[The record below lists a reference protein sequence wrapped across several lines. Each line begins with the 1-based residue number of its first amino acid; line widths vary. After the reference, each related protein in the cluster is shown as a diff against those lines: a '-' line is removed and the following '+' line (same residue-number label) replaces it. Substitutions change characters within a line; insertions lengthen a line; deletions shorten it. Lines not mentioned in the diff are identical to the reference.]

1 MDTTVTALH
10 ELGAQ
15 IGSASAEDDALFC
28 TLIARGLELTQT
40 RDAEFAEEVNV
51 SRPTVTRWRN
61 QHGLPHP
68 HPALRPT
75 IYAALRT
82 RVDRA
87 VRGVSG

>member
-1 MDTTVTALH
+1 MDTTVMALN

-68 HPALRPT
+68 ALRPT